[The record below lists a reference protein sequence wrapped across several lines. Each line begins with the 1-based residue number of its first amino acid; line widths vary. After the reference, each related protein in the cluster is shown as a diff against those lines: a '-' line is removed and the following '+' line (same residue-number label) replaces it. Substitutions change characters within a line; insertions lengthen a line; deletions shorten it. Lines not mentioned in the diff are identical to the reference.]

1 MTGLRAH
8 RALEQA
14 TPGLKTHL
22 ICHQT
27 RGVQQHLILWNPLL
41 IDGTA
46 PTPGRGALR
55 TGQGRGAGSDPGNR
69 PAEPG
74 IFLQEARGKG
84 RRAYLLPT
92 GLRGAQVYRGDLLT
106 TWKLARVGAPDAHGV
121 GWCLCAKDGAGPRA
135 CGQQGSKQ
143 RGEQRR
149 EQRREQKEG
158 QRARARRG
166 NPPFAGPS
174 SRLNYPG

>member
-14 TPGLKTHL
+14 TPGLKIHL

-27 RGVQQHLILWNPLL
+27 RGVQHHLILWNPLL

-55 TGQGRGAGSDPGNR
+55 TGQGRGAGSDPGDR

-92 GLRGAQVYRGDLLT
+92 GLRGAQVYRGGLLT
-106 TWKLARVGAPDAHGV
+106 TWKLACVGAPDFPPAHGV

-149 EQRREQKEG
+149 EQKEG

-174 SRLNYPG
+174 QWLNYPG